1 MRFMGDKDDVSP
13 PQPKSGK
20 SDKETQRLESQYD
33 IIVPELYP
41 LIAQQ
46 HQMKLEE
53 EEDPYEKV
61 KSLSSFF
68 FIEYIERESGLSL
81 LINRKKRKDFVQK
94 QWHVFKHF
102 EKNPFIL
109 KND

>member
-1 MRFMGDKDDVSP
+1 MKFMGDKEDTAP
-13 PQPKSGK
+13 PPPKNTK
-20 SDKETQRLESQYD
+20 NDKETQRLESQYD

-61 KSLSSFF
+61 NSFF
-68 FIEYIERESGLSL
+68 LYILCFFLYKS
-81 LINRKKRKDFVQK
+81 I
-94 QWHVFKHF
+94 
-102 EKNPFIL
+102 EKNERTSCKSNGSYSSISKKIRL
-109 KND
+109 S

>member
-1 MRFMGDKDDVSP
+1 MKFMGDKDDIAP
-13 PQPKSGK
+13 PQPKNAK
-20 SDKETQRLESQYD
+20 NDKEQQRLESQYD

-61 KSLSSFF
+61 NFCFRSFAYVSF
-68 FIEYIERESGLSL
+68 LV
-81 LINRKKRKDFVQK
+81 LIHRKKAKEFVRK
-94 QWHVFKHF
+94 QWLVFKHF

-109 KND
+109 KNV

>member
-1 MRFMGDKDDVSP
+1 MIMKFMGDKDDASP
-13 PQPKSGK
+13 PPLKTSK
-20 SDKETQRLESQYD
+20 NDKENQRLESQYD

-61 KSLSSFF
+61 NFVFF
-68 FIEYIERESGLSL
+68 F
-81 LINRKKRKDFVQK
+81 D
-94 QWHVFKHF
+94 
-102 EKNPFIL
+102 
-109 KND
+109 

>member
-1 MRFMGDKDDVSP
+1 MIMRFMGDKDDVTAP
-13 PQPKSGK
+13 PPKTTK
-20 SDKETQRLESQYD
+20 NDKEALRLESQYD

-61 KSLSSFF
+61 NDFF
-68 FIEYIERESGLSL
+68 HVILLFICT
-81 LINRKKRKDFVQK
+81 N
-94 QWHVFKHF
+94 H
-102 EKNPFIL
+102 
-109 KND
+109 

>member
-1 MRFMGDKDDVSP
+1 MRFMGDKDDVTP
-13 PQPKSGK
+13 PPPKSAK
-20 SDKETQRLESQYD
+20 NDKEAQRLESQYD

-61 KSLSSFF
+61 KFILYRIFRFF
-68 FIEYIERESGLSL
+68 MVIKI
-81 LINRKKRKDFVQK
+81 
-94 QWHVFKHF
+94 
-102 EKNPFIL
+102 EKNERTSSKSNGSYSSISKKICL
-109 KND
+109 S

>member
-1 MRFMGDKDDVSP
+1 MRFMGDKDDIPSP
-13 PQPKSGK
+13 NAKSAK
-20 SDKETQRLESQYD
+20 NDKEAQRLESQYD

-61 KSLSSFF
+61 
-68 FIEYIERESGLSL
+68 
-81 LINRKKRKDFVQK
+81 
-94 QWHVFKHF
+94 
-102 EKNPFIL
+102 
-109 KND
+109 

>member
-1 MRFMGDKDDVSP
+1 MGDKEDITP
-13 PQPKSGK
+13 PQPKSAK
-20 SDKETQRLESQYD
+20 NDKEAQRLESQYD

-61 KSLSSFF
+61 KFILYRIFRFF
-68 FIEYIERESGLSL
+68 YGNK
-81 LINRKKRKDFVQK
+81 NRKKRKDFVKK
-94 QWHVFKHF
+94 QWLVFKHF
-102 EKNPFIL
+102 EKNLFIL